1 MRKSVLPGSETGFLG
16 CGGKSL
22 HELPKGFA
30 SDELTVLE
38 ASILTH
44 QSSDSLRC
52 GASGSHLESPEP
64 YELNILGLLD
74 PRLDTIIT
82 AFTARSASA
91 LCVSPRVFSFI
102 RSLEA
107 KPTRFPKDMS

>member
-16 CGGKSL
+16 AGGNPYTSCLKD
-22 HELPKGFA
+22 LPVTNF
-30 SDELTVLE
+30 TVLE

-82 AFTARSASA
+82 
-91 LCVSPRVFSFI
+91 
-102 RSLEA
+102 
-107 KPTRFPKDMS
+107 FPVHNFG

>member
-1 MRKSVLPGSETGFLG
+1 VTNF
-16 CGGKSL
+16 
-22 HELPKGFA
+22 
-30 SDELTVLE
+30 TVLE

-74 PRLDTIIT
+74 PRLDTISHRIHGT
-82 AFTARSASA
+82 LSFGLMRLGKSVHS
-91 LCVSPRVFSFI
+91 FSFI